1 MAIIYTYPA
10 IGTIEDNDLLL
21 ISDVSLPSNAT
32 RNTTAANLA
41 AYVSSKTNL
50 NIAGDNGTTGSVNL
64 GNQSLLLEGTA
75 NQIQTTANQ
84 QSIQLGFPNAVI
96 MPGSLD
102 VSTALVVDGLS
113 TFNDSASIVGDL
125 SVGEDAFFDGPVTL
139 NDTLEVNGTASF
151 FDPTTFESSV
161 NLQNA
166 VLDEASNP
174 GTVGQVLS
182 STGAGSV
189 VWADAS
195 DAIPPPLYIVEST
208 QRVGIRTAF
217 PQVAFHVDGA
227 VRVRGD
233 LQVSQQNNNTFV
245 GENMP
250 DLTAITGSNNT
261 ALGDSVMPGAI
272 NASSNTGIGALS
284 LNAFVTGNNNT
295 AIGAGSMELSSGGS
309 FNTALGSSSLSQA
322 TTGQGNTAIGSA
334 ALTSKTTSNYNTA
347 VGRNSLEGI
356 TVGFRNTA
364 IGNDSG
370 RFIADGVILNS
381 TGNQSIFIGDSAK
394 PLANAQNNQIV
405 IGYGAIG
412 NGSNTATIGNVN
424 INNTYLQGNLHLDA
438 TTYGGLPVQFLY
450 TDTTGKVAGS
460 TAPITNSTDTYAS
473 TPKVNNIV
481 TLTQSQ
487 YDALATPDVNTLF
500 III

>member
-32 RNTTAANLA
+32 RNTNAANLA
-41 AYVSSKTNL
+41 AYVASKINL

-96 MPGSLD
+96 MPGSLQ
-102 VSTALVVDGLS
+102 VSTALAVNGIS
-113 TFNDSASIVGDL
+113 TFNDNAFIVGDL
-125 SVGEDAFFDGPVTL
+125 NVTGEGFFDSPVTL
-139 NDTLEVNGTASF
+139 NDALEVNGAALF
-151 FDPTTFESSV
+151 QDPTTFESSV
-161 NLQNA
+161 NLQDA
-166 VLDEASNP
+166 VLDETSNS
-174 GTVGQVLS
+174 GTAGQVLS
-182 STGAGSV
+182 STGAGNV
-189 VWADAS
+189 LWADAS

-227 VRVRGD
+227 IRVRGD

-272 NASSNTGIGALS
+272 SAASNTGIGALS
-284 LNAFVTGNNNT
+284 LNAFIGGTNNT
-295 AIGAGSMELSSGGS
+295 AIGTDSMKLSNGAS
-309 FNTALGSSSLSQA
+309 FNTALGSASLSSA
-322 TTGQGNTAIGSA
+322 TVGQGNTAIGFSA
-334 ALTSKTTSNYNTA
+334 LGEKTTSNFNTA
-347 VGRNSLEGI
+347 VGRNSLGGI

-364 IGNDSG
+364 IGNDAG
-370 RFIADGVILNS
+370 RLIADGITSNS

-405 IGYGAIG
+405 IGYDAIG
-412 NGSNTATIGNVN
+412 KGANTVTIGNDN
-424 INNTYLQGNLHLDA
+424 INNTYLKGNLRLDA

>member
-1 MAIIYTYPA
+1 MAIIYTYPP

-32 RNTTAANLA
+32 RNTSAVNLA
-41 AYVSSKTNL
+41 AYVGSKTNL

-96 MPGSLD
+96 MPGSLN
-102 VSTALVVDGLS
+102 VSTALGVDGLS
-113 TFNDSASIVGDL
+113 TFNNSVFIVGDL
-125 SVGEDAFFDGPVTL
+125 TVGEDAIFDGSVTL
-139 NDTLEVNGTASF
+139 NDTLEVNGEASF

-166 VLDEASNP
+166 VLDEASNS

-189 VWADAS
+189 LWADAS
-195 DAIPPPLYIVEST
+195 DAIKPPLYVIEST

-250 DLTAITGSNNT
+250 DLTVITGSNNT

-272 NASSNTGIGALS
+272 SAANNTGIGALS
-284 LNAFVTGNNNT
+284 LNACVAGNNNT
-295 AIGAGSMELSSGGS
+295 AVGTDSMKFSNGGN
-309 FNTALGSSSLSQA
+309 FNTAIGTGSLKAA
-322 TTGQGNTAIGSA
+322 TTGQGNTAIGFSA
-334 ALTSKTTSNYNTA
+334 LAEKTSTNFNTA
-347 VGRNSLEGI
+347 VGNNCLGNL
-356 TVGFRNTA
+356 TTGFRNTA
-364 IGNDSG
+364 VGNDAGKFTS
-370 RFIADGVILNS
+370 DGITANS
-381 TGNQSIFIGDSAK
+381 TGRNSIFIGDSAK
-394 PLANAQNNQIV
+394 ASSDNRTNQIV
-405 IGYGAIG
+405 IGVGAVG
-412 NGSNTATIGNVN
+412 NGDNTATIGN
-424 INNTYLQGNLHLDA
+424 TA
-438 TTYGGLPVQFLY
+438 TTALHVGGNNAGIVLKSPDGTAYKIQ
-450 TDTTGKVAGS
+450 VANGG
-460 TAPITNSTDTYAS
+460 
-473 TPKVNNIV
+473 
-481 TLTQSQ
+481 TLTVT
-487 YDALATPDVNTLF
+487 AV
-500 III
+500 